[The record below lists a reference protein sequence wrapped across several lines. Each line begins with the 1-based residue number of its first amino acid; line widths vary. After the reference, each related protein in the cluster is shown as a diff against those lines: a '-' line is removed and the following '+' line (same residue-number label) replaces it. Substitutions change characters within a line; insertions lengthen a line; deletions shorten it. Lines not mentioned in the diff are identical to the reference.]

1 MRTVNVD
8 SKDALGINDA
18 FQGNGRV
25 RKEFNTEPWRIPMS
39 KREAGRSPKETE
51 KRAGFF
57 LHYFL
62 SSKGKGICMAKGKK

>member
-1 MRTVNVD
+1 
-8 SKDALGINDA
+8 
-18 FQGNGRV
+18 
-25 RKEFNTEPWRIPMS
+25 MS